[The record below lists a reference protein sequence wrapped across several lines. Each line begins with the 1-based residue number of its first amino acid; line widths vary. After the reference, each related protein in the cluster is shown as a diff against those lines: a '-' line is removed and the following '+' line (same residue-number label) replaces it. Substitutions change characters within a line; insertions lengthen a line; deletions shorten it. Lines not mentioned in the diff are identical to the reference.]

1 MFRLYFDLLEQW
13 KSECFWINPNKY
25 SALEFYVLFPIK
37 PLPKQNSTSYYCVA
51 WIVLMAM
58 VTGLRRVVYQNWF
71 AVVTAAVDMVER
83 LLTHWPLGNLNEIFR
98 HVIFRQN
105 LVVGGWGIS
114 CEIALVWMSLDF
126 TDDQS
131 KLVQVMAWCR
141 QATSHYMD
149 QCWTRSLPPYGVTR
163 PQWVLKYWTLHSS
176 PRIELL
182 SLEESCLVIT
192 RSNVTRF
199 CVQHGTDNGWTRV
212 WLGGVWLQD
221 LYFIYILWVFC
232 SKPHWISYFM
242 VHTSFGCRWVPP
254 HA

>member
-37 PLPKQNSTSYYCVA
+37 PLPKQNSSSYYCVA
-51 WIVLMAM
+51 WIVLMAT

-71 AVVTAAVDMVER
+71 AVVTAAVER

-98 HVIFRQN
+98 HVIFRHN

-212 WLGGVWLQD
+212 WLVGGSD
-221 LYFIYILWVFC
+221 FKIYISFIYC
-232 SKPHWISYFM
+232 EYF
-242 VHTSFGCRWVPP
+242 VVSCPC
-254 HA
+254 